1 MYKRQVQDAL
11 DKAGVARA
19 KSTDANSMIYMSK
32 ANQLYRLTDDE
43 VRGMKA
49 KLLFVPASSDLIFPP
64 ALSERAAARYRAQG
78 GVAEV
83 AVIDGDGGH
92 LDGVL
97 AIAKQGEA
105 IRAFLAR

>member
-1 MYKRQVQDAL
+1 MRDSVRVHKAL
-11 DKAGVARA
+11 VDSLGV
-19 KSTDANSMIYMSK
+19 K
-32 ANQLYRLTDDE
+32 
-43 VRGMKA
+43 
-49 KLLFVPASSDLIFPP
+49 KLFPP

-78 GVAEV
+78 GIADV
-83 AVIDGDGGH
+83 AVIDGDGCH